1 MFDISR
7 ENTGKFA
14 RWIRNIN
21 KEILFSVMFLFL
33 LGLFFSFSST
43 SSIASDKLDKET
55 YFFFAKHLF
64 FVSISF
70 CLLISIS
77 IQDRKFINKYLVP
90 LFFISLILL
99 FLVPFLGIEV
109 KGSKRWLDF
118 PLIPRF
124 QPIEFLKPLFILIT
138 AKIIT
143 RNDKLSLNVKYF
155 LSFLSLIL
163 IIALLITQPDF
174 GQTLLIF
181 FTWITMIFVS
191 GINMF
196 MLFVSG
202 FMFLVILIL
211 VLYLFPTKFGYIF
224 YRIQTF
230 FDPSKGDNYQSQ
242 KALEAIKEGGLT
254 GRGLGEGILKENV
267 PEAHTDYIIA
277 VVSEEFGVLIVLL
290 IIFLLLFLTYKTI
303 NKVFLEEDEFIK
315 LSLIGLI
322 SLLVI
327 QAFIHM
333 GVNIR
338 LLPTTGMT
346 FPFLSYGGSS
356 LIGSSLISGIILN
369 YTKRMP
375 KRI

>member
-1 MFDISR
+1 MDQLTKVTQGCCRCRKYLS
-7 ENTGKFA
+7 A
-14 RWIRNIN
+14 
-21 KEILFSVMFLFL
+21 SV
-33 LGLFFSFSST
+33 
-43 SSIASDKLDKET
+43 

-77 IQDRKFINKYLVP
+77 LQDRKFINKYLFP

-143 RNDKLSLNVKYF
+143 RDDKLSLNVKYF

-202 FMFLVILIL
+202 FIFLVILIL
-211 VLYLFPTKFGYIF
+211 ILYLFPTKFGYIF

-277 VVSEEFGVLIVLL
+277 VISEEFGVLIVLL
-290 IIFLLLFLTYKTI
+290 IISLLLFLTYKII

-369 YTKRMP
+369 YTRRMP